1 MSWQRALDRAGD
13 LALSVGALVGA
24 LCLVLTLG
32 GLLFGVRPVI
42 FQSGSM
48 SPAIPAGG
56 LALAKEAPAKD
67 LRVGDI
73 VTVRV
78 GDTRVSHRIVDVAHH
93 EPTATLQLRGD
104 ANNAPDEQTY
114 EVVSAPR
121 VLVSVPVAGSVLAW
135 LSRSPG
141 IFVVAGYAAIF
152 LALVLRR
159 ATAPGGPRHSRDG
172 RLDDGG
178 DGDGDGD
185 GDGAVRRDDDVSRKH
200 RPRRA
205 RRVVLAM
212 ALSAAAV
219 ATSAPAWASF
229 TDSVPVSGSTVA
241 TGTVPA
247 PSSFTCGLLGVLSV
261 TFNWTAV
268 PGATS
273 YTVHYGAGGA
283 QTTNVTGTSTTIV
296 TAIAGGTAWVQANHN
311 YGSTTW
317 TSVAS
322 QTRTYTVAVAS
333 LCA

>member
-1 MSWQRALDRAGD
+1 MSWRRALHRAGD
-13 LALSVGALVGA
+13 LALSVGALVGV
-24 LCLVLTLG
+24 LCLVLTLCG
-32 GLLFGVRPVI
+32 VLFAVRPVI

-48 SPAIPAGG
+48 SPAIPAGS
-56 LALAKEAPAKD
+56 LALAREVPAKD
-67 LRVGDI
+67 LHVGDV

-78 GDTRVSHRIVDVAHH
+78 GAIRVSHRVVEVTHH
-93 EPTATLQLRGD
+93 DPTATLHLRGD
-104 ANNAPDEQTY
+104 ANDAPDEQTY
-114 EVVSAPR
+114 EVASAPR
-121 VLVSVPVAGSVLAW
+121 MLVSVPVAGSVLAW

-141 IFVVAGYAAIF
+141 IFVVAGYAALF

-159 ATAPGGPRHSRDG
+159 ATAPSGPGHRRDG

-178 DGDGDGD
+178 DGDD
-185 GDGAVRRDDDVSRKH
+185 AVRRDDDVSGQH
-200 RPRRA
+200 RPRHA
-205 RRVVLAM
+205 RRVVLAT
-212 ALSAAAV
+212 ALSAVVV
-219 ATSAPAWASF
+219 ATSAPAWATF

-241 TGTVPA
+241 TTTVPA

-283 QTTNVTGTSTTIV
+283 QTTTVTGTTTTIV

-322 QTRTYTVAVAS
+322 PTRTYTVAVVS
-333 LCA
+333 LCS